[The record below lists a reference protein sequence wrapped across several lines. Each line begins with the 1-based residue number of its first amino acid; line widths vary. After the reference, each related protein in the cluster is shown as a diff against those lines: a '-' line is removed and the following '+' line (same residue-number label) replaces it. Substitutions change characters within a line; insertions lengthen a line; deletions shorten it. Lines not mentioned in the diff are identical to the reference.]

1 MADKQV
7 MEISILPSGEVK
19 IAVKCVP
26 GAACEAVSA
35 AIEQSLGTVKNR
47 ERTSEYYLEENE
59 ETVGVG
65 SGRGS
70 P

>member
-19 IAVKCVP
+19 LTVKCVP

-35 AIEQSLGTVKNR
+35 AIEQSLGTVKTR
-47 ERTSEYYLEENE
+47 ERTTEYYLETNE
-59 ETVGVG
+59 ETATVGH
-65 SGRGS
+65 GRG
-70 P
+70 

>member
-1 MADKQV
+1 MSDKQI

-35 AIEQSLGTVKNR
+35 AIESSLGSIKDRVH
-47 ERTSEYYLEENE
+47 TSEYYEEPVS
-59 ETVGVG
+59 ETVTV
-65 SGRGS
+65 GRGS
-70 P
+70 

>member
-19 IAVKCVP
+19 ITVKCVP

-35 AIEQSLGTVKNR
+35 ALEQSLGTVKDR
-47 ERTSEYYLEENE
+47 ERTTEYYLESVD
-59 ETVGVG
+59 ETATVG
-65 SGRGS
+65 SGRG
-70 P
+70 

>member
-19 IAVKCVP
+19 ITVKCVP

-35 AIEQSLGTVKNR
+35 ALEQSLGTVKDR
-47 ERTSEYYLEENE
+47 ERTTEYYQESVDETA
-59 ETVGVG
+59 TVGT
-65 SGRGS
+65 GRG
-70 P
+70 